1 MNRYRDRSKGIRG
14 LLNPVRTQEE
24 VKQDELKQFYDDT
37 IVRGKP
43 LVEPLGDTTEQ
54 ISDFIPSVI
63 ISTPEVKPKVK
74 EKEKWTY
81 TSWSDQLKDKQDRKN
96 ESVGTG
102 SKKEG
107 KNG

>member
-1 MNRYRDRSKGIRG
+1 MDRSKGIRG
-14 LLNPVRTQEE
+14 LLNPARSQEE
-24 VKQDELKQFYDDT
+24 VKQDELEQFYDDT
-37 IVRGKP
+37 IVKGNSIT
-43 LVEPLGDTTEQ
+43 VEPLGDTTEQ

-63 ISTPEVKPKVK
+63 ISTPEVRPKVK

-81 TSWSDQLKDKQDRKN
+81 TSWFNKQDRKN

>member
-24 VKQDELKQFYDDT
+24 MKQDELEKFYDEL
-37 IVRGKP
+37 IKAGPSK
-43 LVEPLGDTTEQ
+43 VEPLGDTTEQ

>member
-1 MNRYRDRSKGIRG
+1 MDRSKGIRG

-24 VKQDELKQFYDDT
+24 MKQDELKQFYDDT
-37 IVRGKP
+37 IVKGKP

-54 ISDFIPSVI
+54 ISDFIPSII

-74 EKEKWTY
+74 KEKWTY
-81 TSWSDQLKDKQDRKN
+81 TSWSSQQKDRKN
-96 ESVGTG
+96 ESLGTG
-102 SKKEG
+102 SRKEG